1 MALRDSK
8 DLFKIAEEEFGF
20 CMTVLDIGGGFP
32 GETHSTWN
40 PSTEIDDFDDNKNLD
55 ESNMGNLDDK
65 SNTDRT
71 QTADIFRTQI
81 APSVSFAADKKQVVF
96 PFLALFKDFVGNSIV
111 KINKLMFPSAAWL
124 LLVLSLTDTTQ
135 PRRYILPRGIKSLI
149 GTCSLLLPLPSLSDV
164 FALI

>member
-65 SNTDRT
+65 SNTNEGLLE
-71 QTADIFRTQI
+71 
-81 APSVSFAADKKQVVF
+81 KN
-96 PFLALFKDFVGNSIV
+96 KDDNVDDYDEN
-111 KINKLMFPSAAWL
+111 
-124 LLVLSLTDTTQ
+124 
-135 PRRYILPRGIKSLI
+135 Y
-149 GTCSLLLPLPSLSDV
+149 
-164 FALI
+164 